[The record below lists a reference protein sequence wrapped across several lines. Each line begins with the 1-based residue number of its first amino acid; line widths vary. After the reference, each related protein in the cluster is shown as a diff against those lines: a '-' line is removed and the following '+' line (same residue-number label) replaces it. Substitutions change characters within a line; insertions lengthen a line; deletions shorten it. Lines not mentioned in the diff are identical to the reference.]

1 VEFALRV
8 FKRSHMYEAQIQVYG
23 MMELYSEA
31 VNLAL
36 ENGKFALAKAY
47 ANLPEYD
54 DLKKKLWI
62 EIAKNLLL
70 QGKNVNEVISLTQE
84 SSVLKIEDLLPFF
97 NEKIKI
103 ADFKDEI
110 CNSLKSYS
118 DGIERL
124 RAQMN
129 KYATN
134 SERLKAELNLS
145 RSRYIQL
152 PTNSHCLEC

>member
-1 VEFALRV
+1 M

-124 RAQMN
+124 RAQVN